1 MFSTFTGNSR
11 RPRNVNLSG
20 GAGNPFA
27 NTSWSPSVASNT
39 TKTISDAQADRER
52 RQAERQRLKAAGT
65 IQRSWRGHK
74 DRTLVANRRRAVFDE
89 LYKSN
94 TISGDSQKLQTAFG
108 LLLGFYRSN
117 NSDDVERLFRYAA
130 DTRAID
136 VQQLYPSNISASRLQ
151 RFVRLLTASLQTGFA
166 TNEYG
171 PIPSHH
177 DPNAAQ
183 TDQNHSIRTEQ
194 RQVLELILRIISQ
207 SPDSLSDSTTSLFM
221 ALSSLAQNSE
231 AAEWRD
237 LLFTAIASTLAVP
250 SVDSM

>member
-27 NTSWSPSVASNT
+27 NTSWSPSVVSNT

-74 DRTLVANRRRAVFDE
+74 DRTLVANRRRAAFDE
-89 LYKSN
+89 LYESN
-94 TISGDSQKLQTAFG
+94 TISEISQRLQTAFG

-117 NSDDVERLFRYAA
+117 NGDDVERLFRYAA
-130 DTRAID
+130 DTRAVD
-136 VQQLYPSNISASRLQ
+136 VQQLYPSNISTSRRQ
-151 RFVRLLTASLQTGFA
+151 RFVQLLTSSLETGFA

-171 PIPSHH
+171 PILSHH
-177 DPNAAQ
+177 DPSAAQ
-183 TDQNHSIRTEQ
+183 TDQNQSIRTEH

-207 SPDSLSDSTTSLFM
+207 SPNSLGNSSTSLFV
-221 ALSSLAQNSE
+221 ALSSLAQNSDT
-231 AAEWRD
+231 AEWQD
-237 LLFTAIASTLAVP
+237 LLFTAIANILAVP